1 MEISKQITEKKN
13 KKAAKRRDKKALFYA
28 RLGAACVVCGQTEP
42 LYLDFHHVG
51 KKAFKISALLNRSLS
66 APLSNWPHLLKA
78 ELAECVP
85 LCVLCHR
92 KLHAGH
98 IALTEEQRGKRVE
111 LDVTG
116 LF

>member
-1 MEISKQITEKKN
+1 MKKVSN
-13 KKAAKRRDKKALFYA
+13 KKKEVRENRKANFYL
-28 RLGAACVVCGQTEP
+28 RLGAACAVCGQTEP

-51 KKAFKISALLNRSLS
+51 VKRWKISTLLARSLS

-92 KLHAGH
+92 KLHAGV
-98 IALTEEQRGKRVE
+98 ITLTEEQKNKRVN
-111 LDVTG
+111 LDITD